1 MKEKIQERFELT
13 VLVGIFIVSILGV
26 SPNAF

>member
-13 VLVGIFIVSILGV
+13 VLVGIFVISLLGV
-26 SPNAF
+26 NPNV